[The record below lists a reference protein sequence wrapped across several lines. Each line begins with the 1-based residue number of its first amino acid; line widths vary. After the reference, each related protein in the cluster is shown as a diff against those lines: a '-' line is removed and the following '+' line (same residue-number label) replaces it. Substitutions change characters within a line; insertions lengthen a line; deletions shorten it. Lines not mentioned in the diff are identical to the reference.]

1 MIKKV
6 TTLKISSYLQG
17 SLIFGEESIKAHS
30 SIPHFTVT
38 FLKIQITV
46 PRSLRCVIFTTYQY
60 LGA

>member
-6 TTLKISSYLQG
+6 TTLKINFIFTRKSYICG
-17 SLIFGEESIKAHS
+17 ESIKAHS

-46 PRSLRCVIFTTYQY
+46 PRSMRCVIFTTYQY